1 MYEDPYDRAGRI
13 AMDLFLTSRLVVDTG
28 MNYYGWPRAKAI
40 AYMKENTLQ
49 SDAEI
54 DTETLR
60 YCCDL
65 PSQALAYKMGMRK
78 FVELREKARTALGP
92 KFDMR
97 RYHDMLLSSGAV
109 PMDVA
114 EKKVDWFIADEG
126 KR

>member
-1 MYEDPYDRAGRI
+1 MP
-13 AMDLFLTSRLVVDTG
+13 S
-28 MNYYGWPRAKAI
+28 KAI
-40 AYMKENTLQ
+40 
-49 SDAEI
+49 
-54 DTETLR
+54 
-60 YCCDL
+60 
-65 PSQALAYKMGMRK
+65 AYKMGMRK